1 MHCTLFSIYS
11 SFFFIH
17 HEEHPLIHISF
28 SHPVKICPV
37 GVLSEDENL
46 VNLEDRGNFE
56 SSVIGIS
63 FFHKLFV

>member
-1 MHCTLFSIYS
+1 MCTAHYTHLFIMRK
-11 SFFFIH
+11 
-17 HEEHPLIHISF
+17 HPLIHISF